1 MRVGE
6 ILGLTWDCVDI
17 SEDAIRAGTACVRIN
32 KELKRCQKDSL
43 AALERRGRSTVLL
56 TFPEWKADR
65 IINIAGTKGS
75 KNGKQC
81 AEGISAENRFDGA
94 HRGER

>member
-56 TFPEWKADR
+56 TFPEWKQTGSSTSLVL
-65 IINIAGTKGS
+65 NS
-75 KNGKQC
+75 KNGKQR